1 MASFKVVV
9 LPHGYP
15 SIQVERELISQAG
28 GIVVD
33 AEGLPDEDAA
43 LREAEDADAILV
55 RWMKI
60 TPAHISRFRRCR
72 IIVRY
77 GIGYDNVDYQAAT
90 EAGIII
96 GHCTSYCLDE
106 VATHTL
112 ALLLACVRDVVAT
125 H

>member
-1 MASFKVVV
+1 MPRFKVVI

-15 SIQVERELISQAG
+15 TIDVEQQIITAAG
-28 GIVVD
+28 GLVID
-33 AEGLPDEDAA
+33 GDKLSDEEAG
-43 LREAEDADAILV
+43 LREAEDADAIIV
-55 RWMKI
+55 RWAI
-60 TPAHISRFRRCR
+60 LTPERISKLRRCR

-90 EAGIII
+90 AAGIMI

-112 ALLLACVRDVVAT
+112 ALLLACV
-125 H
+125 